1 MGKKGFIAKPYSD
14 IFVALSLARLG
25 DNKMNSLDLKS
36 GFVAVT
42 EHGALLE
49 VTLDRPDKLN
59 ALSTEMYLDLGRAVD
74 HFRDRDDLHALLID
88 ANGRAF
94 TAGNDIGDF
103 LNADP
108 EARRNGELSAAM
120 QLVHRLLELDK
131 PVLAAVHGNATGIGT
146 TLLLHCDLVIAADSA
161 RFYTAFINLGL
172 VPEAG
177 SSLILPG
184 LVGRQNANRLL
195 LAGDSLSAD
204 EALRMGLVAYRC
216 GDDELREKAL
226 ELGGKLAAKPPQAM
240 RYTKQLTRHGADAIR
255 EQIKKESVLFGERMF
270 SDETRAIFDKFLNK
284 K

>member
-1 MGKKGFIAKPYSD
+1 MS
-14 IFVALSLARLG
+14 SLELQ
-25 DNKMNSLDLKS
+25 S
-36 GFVAVT
+36 GFVSAA

-59 ALSTEMYLDLGRAVD
+59 ALSAEMYRDLSRAVD
-74 HFRDRDDLHALLID
+74 HVRDRDDLNALLLD

-94 TAGNDIGDF
+94 TAGNNIGDF

-108 EARRNGELSAAM
+108 EARRSGELSPAM
-120 QLVHRLLELDK
+120 QLVHRLLTLDK
-131 PVLAAVHGNATGIGT
+131 PVIAAVHGNATGIGT

-177 SSLILPG
+177 SSLILPD
-184 LVGRQNANRLL
+184 LLGRQNANRLL
-195 LAGDSLSAD
+195 LAGDTLDAD

-216 GDDELREKAL
+216 GDDELRDKAL

-240 RYTKQLTRHGADAIR
+240 QYTKQLTRHGADAVR
-255 EQIKKESVLFGERMF
+255 DQIKKESVLFGERMF
-270 SDETRAIFDKFLNK
+270 SDETRAIFDTFLNK
-284 K
+284 KKS

>member
-1 MGKKGFIAKPYSD
+1 MS
-14 IFVALSLARLG
+14 
-25 DNKMNSLDLKS
+25 SLDLKS
-36 GFVAVT
+36 GFVSVT

-59 ALSTEMYLDLGRAVD
+59 ALSTEMYQDLSRAVD
-74 HFRDRDDLHALLID
+74 YLRERDDLNALLLN
-88 ANGRAF
+88 ANGRSF

-108 EARRNGELSAAM
+108 ETRRNGELSPAM
-120 QLVHRLLELDK
+120 KLVHRLLELDK

-177 SSLILPG
+177 SSVILPG
-184 LVGRQNANRLL
+184 LLGRQNANRLL
-195 LAGDSLSAD
+195 LAGDTLDAD

-216 GDDELREKAL
+216 GDDELHDKAL
-226 ELGGKLAAKPPQAM
+226 ELGARLAAKPPEAM
-240 RYTKQLTRHGADAIR
+240 RYTKQLTRHGTDAIR
-255 EQIKKESVLFGERMF
+255 EQIKKETVLFGERMF

-284 K
+284 KKS